1 MEASAPI
8 IEFVDV
14 TVTGA
19 ELRASVAMIEKV
31 NWTVNAGEYWVIG
44 GAPGTGKSDL
54 VSTAAGLQRPGSGT
68 HLLFGDELAR
78 LSEAEQL
85 KRRLRVGLVF
95 QAGGRLFSQLTV
107 AENLAL
113 PVCYHGNLA
122 LEEAQP
128 LVSRVLELTG
138 LSGFSRRPA
147 ASLTRNLHQRVA
159 LARAL
164 MLKPE
169 VLLIDNPLVG
179 LDPRQ
184 AYWWMDFLRKLSR
197 GHEIVDGRPMTLV
210 VAADDLRPWREHATS
225 FAVVH
230 EKQWIPVGTR
240 EQLEASA
247 APEVRELL
255 ASDFEF

>member
-1 MEASAPI
+1 MEEKTPA
-8 IEFVDV
+8 IEFCGV

-19 ELRASVAMIEKV
+19 ELRSSVTMVENV
-31 NWTVNAGEYWVIG
+31 NWSVCPGEYWVVG

-54 VSTAAGLQRPGSGT
+54 LSTAAALQKPGRGT
-68 HLLFGDELAR
+68 HLLFGNDLSR
-78 LSEAEQL
+78 LPESDQL
-85 KRRLRVGLVF
+85 KHRLRVGLVF

-122 LEEAQP
+122 LEDAQP
-128 LVSRVLELTG
+128 LVSKVLELTG
-138 LSGFSRRPA
+138 LSGFARRPA
-147 ASLTRNLHQRVA
+147 ASLTRNLHERVA

-184 AYWWMDFLRKLSR
+184 AFWWMDFLRKLSR
-197 GHEIVDGRPMTLV
+197 GHEVSDGRPITLV
-210 VAADDLRPWREHATS
+210 VAADDLRPWREHATN

-230 EKQWIPVGTR
+230 EKRWIEVGDR
-240 EQLEASA
+240 KALDASQ

-255 ASDFEF
+255 ASGFEI